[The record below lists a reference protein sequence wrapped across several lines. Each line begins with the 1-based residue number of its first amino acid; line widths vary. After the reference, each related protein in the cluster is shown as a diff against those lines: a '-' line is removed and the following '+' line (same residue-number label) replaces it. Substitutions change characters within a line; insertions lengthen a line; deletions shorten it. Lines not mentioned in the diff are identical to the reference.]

1 MVEQVERV
9 TKLPDFGAYMNKLF
23 TIDAV
28 FLNEDRHTH
37 NIAILMN
44 QDGKF
49 AYCPIFDSRIT
60 GRYDVGLSDGTGCVY
75 ADAGSLCKNDQPGF

>member
-44 QDGKF
+44 QDGKI
-49 AYCPIFDSRIT
+49 CL
-60 GRYDVGLSDGTGCVY
+60 LSY
-75 ADAGSLCKNDQPGF
+75 F